1 MKGSTLFLA
10 QLEVAEKAL
19 SRRDKRLRILIK
31 RHRPCQISPHNR
43 YFETLIGA
51 VISQQLSTKAAD
63 TIFGRFKALYAPVRF
78 PKPEQV
84 LDTADEVLRA
94 TGMSNAKVS
103 FVKDLVAKT
112 RDGTIKFNR
121 LSRMSDEQ
129 IIEMFTQ
136 VKGIGVW
143 TVQMFLIFSLG
154 RLDILPSGDLGI
166 RKAIQITY
174 GLGELPGTKEIEM
187 IADEYQWRPYCSV
200 ASWFLWRS
208 LQKEELKE
216 ITK

>member
-1 MKGSTLFLA
+1 MKRTTAYLK
-10 QLEVAEKAL
+10 QLEVAERVLAR
-19 SRRDKRLRILIK
+19 SDERLRVLIK
-31 RHRPCQISPHNR
+31 RYRPCQINPHNR
-43 YFETLIGA
+43 YFETLIRA
-51 VISQQLSTKAAD
+51 VISQQLSTKVAD
-63 TIFGRFKALYAPVRF
+63 TIYGRFRALYAPARF
-78 PKPEQV
+78 PKPEQIIG
-84 LDTADEVLRA
+84 TADEVLRA

-112 RDGTIKFNR
+112 GDGTIRFNR

-143 TVQMFLIFSLG
+143 TTQMFLIFSLG
-154 RLDILPSGDLGI
+154 RLNVLPSGDLVI

-174 GLGELPGTKEIEM
+174 GLDDLPGTKEIEQ
-187 IADEYQWRPYCSV
+187 IADKYQWRPYCSV

-208 LQKEELKE
+208 LQKDE
-216 ITK
+216 

>member
-1 MKGSTLFLA
+1 MKRTTAFLA
-10 QLEVAEKAL
+10 QLKAAERAL
-19 SRRDKRLRILIK
+19 SRRDERLRNLIK

-43 YFETLIGA
+43 YFETLIEA
-51 VISQQLSTKAAD
+51 VISQQLSTKVAD
-63 TIFGRFKALYAPVRF
+63 TIYGRFKALYAPARF
-78 PKPEQV
+78 PKPEQI

-112 RDGTIKFNR
+112 GDGTISFNR

-129 IIEMFTQ
+129 VIEMFTQ

-143 TVQMFLIFSLG
+143 TAQMFLIFSLG
-154 RLDILPSGDLGI
+154 RLNVLPSGDLGI

-174 GLGELPGTKEIEM
+174 GLDDLPGTKEIEK
-187 IADEYQWRPYCSV
+187 IADENQWKPYCSV

-208 LQKEELKE
+208 LRKDE
-216 ITK
+216 

>member
-1 MKGSTLFLA
+1 MKRSAAFLE

-19 SRRDKRLRILIK
+19 SRRDEKLRNLIK

-43 YFETLIGA
+43 YFETLIEA
-51 VISQQLSTKAAD
+51 VISQQLSTKAAE
-63 TIFGRFKALYAPVRF
+63 TIYGRFKALYAPARF
-78 PKPEQV
+78 PTPEQI
-84 LDTADEVLRA
+84 LSTADEVLRGA
-94 TGMSNAKVS
+94 GMSNAKVS

-112 RDGTIKFNR
+112 GDGTIRFNR

-143 TVQMFLIFSLG
+143 TTQMFLIFSLG
-154 RLDILPSGDLGI
+154 RLNVLPSGDLGI

-174 GLGELPGTKEIEM
+174 GLDDLPGTREIEQ

-208 LQKEELKE
+208 LQKDK
-216 ITK
+216 

>member
-1 MKGSTLFLA
+1 MKKTTGFLA
-10 QLEVAEKAL
+10 QLEIAERAL
-19 SRRDKRLRILIK
+19 SRSDERLQGLIK
-31 RHRPCQISPHNR
+31 RYRPCQISPHNR
-43 YFETLIGA
+43 YFETLIRA

-63 TIFGRFKALYAPVRF
+63 TIYARFKDIYAPARF
-78 PKPEQV
+78 PNPEQI
-84 LDTADEVLRA
+84 LETPDERLRG
-94 TGMSNAKVS
+94 TGMSRAKIS
-103 FVKDLVAKT
+103 FVKDLVVKT
-112 RDGTIKFNR
+112 GNGTIRFNR

-154 RLDILPSGDLGI
+154 RLNVLPSGDLGI

-174 GLGELPGTKEIEM
+174 GLADLPGSSEIEK
-187 IADEYQWRPYCSV
+187 IADNHQWRPYCSV

-208 LQKEELKE
+208 LRKEEE
-216 ITK
+216 

>member
-1 MKGSTLFLA
+1 MKRSAAFLE

-19 SRRDKRLRILIK
+19 SRRDEKLRNLIK
-31 RHRPCQISPHNR
+31 RHRPCRISPHNR

-63 TIFGRFKALYAPVRF
+63 TIYGRFKALYLPARF
-78 PKPEQV
+78 PKPEQI
-84 LDTADEVLRA
+84 LGTADEVLRA

-112 RDGTIKFNR
+112 GNGTIRFNR

-143 TVQMFLIFSLG
+143 TTQMFLIFSLG
-154 RLDILPSGDLGI
+154 RLNVLPAGDLGI

-174 GLGELPGTKEIEM
+174 GLDDLPGTKEIEQ

-208 LQKEELKE
+208 LQKDK
-216 ITK
+216 